1 MKKFIAIALAGA
13 LLCALLAGCANNAE
27 TAEADSVFENLELT
41 EYRPEAAIQEA
52 KLRLQSDSGKCDV
65 LTGVQARQRKVSLVF
80 LGMADPAQME
90 QLCDALDE
98 YNTEALFLVDGL
110 SAAEDPDSVKL
121 VSRLGYPVGN
131 YTLDARPHLEQLTQ
145 EEIAA
150 SFAHGQVI
158 LETILGGTPTHCGA
172 NASELTDDV
181 LHAAWCAGLKKAVQ
195 PTTYLASTSLPSF
208 SAAMGYV
215 EHLSPGDVIGIKLSG
230 SLDEIEYE
238 EYEQD
243 DRPATDLQGTLE
255 HQEKNE
261 DPNTDI
267 VITVQYLL
275 EALNTT
281 ETAVVSLE
289 RLPIDLD
296 AAVELLFRQSEDAA
310 GYELPEHDPVPADWF
325 SDALF
330 IGDSLTLAMSM
341 YPLDVPQTA
350 AFCAYK
356 SITPKQFVDNVTVQT
371 ADGTQVAVFDE
382 ICRHSP
388 DQIFL
393 LLGTNTL
400 ASGSN
405 TGLIAS
411 YTLLLQKLREQFPD
425 AAIYVQGLPPV
436 SEKVSSERVTLTNG
450 RIRTVNLQLA
460 QMAQANGCYYI
471 DLNHALAKE
480 DGSLSTYISQEDGI
494 HLNQRGCQLW
504 FDYLKSHVLV
514 TDGDSAVEE
523 PGEEGAHE
531 KGEIQEKP

>member
-1 MKKFIAIALAGA
+1 MNVRKFMAVMLAGA
-13 LLCALLAGCANNAE
+13 LLCTALAGCGENTE
-27 TAEADSVFENLELT
+27 TAGGDSVFDSLELT
-41 EYRPEAAIQEA
+41 EYRPEAAIEQA
-52 KLRLQSDSGKCDV
+52 KLRLQSDSGKCAV
-65 LTGVQARQRKVSLVF
+65 LTGVEARQRKVSLVF
-80 LGMADPAQME
+80 LGLADPAQME

-98 YNTEALFLVDGL
+98 YDAPALFLVDGM
-110 SAAEDPDSVKL
+110 SAAEDVDSVKL

-145 EEIAA
+145 EEIAGT
-150 SFAHGQVI
+150 FAHGQVI
-158 LETILGGTPTHCGA
+158 LDTILGSTAPYCGA
-172 NASELTDDV
+172 NATELTEDV
-181 LHAAWCAGLKKAVQ
+181 LHAAWCAGQKKAVQ

-215 EHLSPGDVIGIKLSG
+215 EHLSPGDVIGIKLNG

-238 EYEQD
+238 EFEQD
-243 DRPATDLQGTLE
+243 ERPATDFQGTLE

-261 DPNTDI
+261 EPNSDI

-281 ETAVVSLE
+281 QTAVVSLE

-296 AAVELLFRQSEDAA
+296 EAVEQLFRQSQDAA
-310 GYELPEHDPVPADWF
+310 GYELPEHDPVPAEWF
-325 SDALF
+325 SNALF
-330 IGDSLTLAMSM
+330 VGDSLTLAMSL
-341 YPLDVPQTA
+341 YQLDVPPTA

-371 ADGTQVAVFDE
+371 PDGSQVAVFDD
-382 ICRHSP
+382 ICGHNP

-471 DLNHALAKE
+471 DLNRALAKE

-504 FDYLKSHVLV
+504 FDYLKSHVLI
-514 TDGDSAVEE
+514 GDVSPEK
-523 PGEEGAHE
+523 PGEEGEH
-531 KGEIQEKP
+531 EIQEKP